1 MAKFLGLQRLLE
13 NAFLGCETPF
23 PLCSTLRITTP
34 AQTAQLLPIVWI
46 ARDEEKEKMDKR
58 QMFETRKSIR
68 RERVV

>member
-46 ARDEEKEKMDKR
+46 ARDEEKEKNGQK
-58 QMFETRKSIR
+58 TSVGV
-68 RERVV
+68 REKV